1 MDIDRAFSI
10 RLSIRPLR
18 WIINVLGLYVLL
30 LIGACPAVISNPI
43 PPPPSVRILTPAE
56 TQKKIQIDFVES
68 ELATRL
74 KSNYGAK
81 VRGIATTLVDE
92 AHFGQLD
99 PLFVLAVIEVE
110 SNFDVEACSSS
121 KAKGLMQILPSTFAS
136 LNPTGS
142 IFDPIEN
149 VRAGTRYLVQLGR
162 SFRRPESILMAY
174 NGGPGKTSQYLEA
187 LARGDEYPISDEMRT
202 YPGKVMA
209 NYKRLLAKT
218 GHKPAQAG
226 KLFRTPNKS
235 LMVASI
241 DKQP

>member
-1 MDIDRAFSI
+1 MDIDRVFSI

-18 WIINVLGLYVLL
+18 WAINVLGLYVLL

-43 PPPPSVRILTPAE
+43 PPPVIRILTPAE

-68 ELATRL
+68 ELTARL
-74 KSNYGAK
+74 KSNNGAK
-81 VRGIATTLVDE
+81 VRAIAATLVDE
-92 AHFGQLD
+92 AHIGRLD

-142 IFDPIEN
+142 IFDPVEN
-149 VRAGTRYLVQLGR
+149 VRAGTRYLVLLGD

-174 NGGPGKTSQYLEA
+174 NGGPGTTSKYLKAQAE
-187 LARGDEYPISDEMRT
+187 GEEYPISHEMRT

-218 GHKPAQAG
+218 GHKPVLAG
-226 KLFRTPNKS
+226 KLFRIANTP